1 MIKSRYEKSN
11 TYLNRALKVIPLGSQ
26 TFSKSITQ
34 YPYGVSP
41 LFIEKGE
48 GALVWDIDGNQYVD
62 FVNALLCVNLGYRY
76 KKVDEAVVKQ
86 LSERGVSFSL
96 PHRIETLVAE
106 KIVELVPC
114 AEKVR
119 FGKNG
124 TDATSAAIRL
134 SRAYTRREHVAVCG
148 YHGWQDW
155 YIGSTTKN
163 EGVPHSTRKLTHK
176 FEFNNIESL
185 EKIFSESNG
194 EIAAVILEPMNVSY
208 PKDNFLQKVKDLCVK
223 NGAVLVFDE
232 TITGFRFSRGGAQ
245 ELFGVIPDLTT
256 LGKGMGNGYPISAIC
271 GKSEIMNKMEDIFFS
286 GTFGGETLSLVASYE
301 TLKIIQE
308 ENVPEK
314 IKELGLYL
322 IDKLESLIKELKL
335 GEVFSVSGHP
345 VWSFLVI
352 KDYKAYTNLE
362 IKSFLMQEM
371 FKRGILSIGT
381 HNLSYSHRR
390 EHVDSL
396 IEAYRGAFFE
406 LSKGL
411 NGDDLMKFF
420 NGKVLEPLFKVR

>member
-1 MIKSRYEKSN
+1 MSESRYEESN
-11 TYLNRALKVIPLGSQ
+11 IFLNRALKVIPLGSQ

-41 LFIEKGE
+41 FFIEKGE
-48 GALVWDIDGNQYVD
+48 GALVWDIDGNQYID

-76 KKVDEAVVKQ
+76 KKVDEAVIRQ
-86 LSERGVSFSL
+86 LSECGVSFSL

-106 KIVELVPC
+106 KIVELVPS

-134 SRAYTRREHVAVCG
+134 SRAYTGREHVAVCG

-163 EGVPHSTRKLTHK
+163 EGVPHSTRELTHK
-176 FEFNNIESL
+176 FEFNSIESL
-185 EKIFSESNG
+185 EKIFTENN
-194 EIAAVILEPMNVSY
+194 EKIAAVILEPMNVVF
-208 PKDNFLQKVKDLCVK
+208 PKDNFLQKVKDLCKK
-223 NGAVLVFDE
+223 NEAVLVFDE
-232 TITGFRFSRGGAQ
+232 TITGFRFSKGGAQ

-271 GKSEIMNKMEDIFFS
+271 GKNEIMNKMEDIFFS

-314 IKELGLYL
+314 IKELGVYL
-322 IDKLESLIKELKL
+322 VEKLELLIKEFKL
-335 GEVFSVSGHP
+335 EEVFSVAGHP
-345 VWSFLVI
+345 AWSFLVI
-352 KDYKAYTNLE
+352 NDYKAYTNLE

-381 HNLSYSHRR
+381 HNLSYSHHKK
-390 EHVDSL
+390 HVDSL
-396 IEAYRGAFFE
+396 VDAYRGSFVE

-411 NGDDLMKFF
+411 DGDNLMQSFD
-420 NGKVLEPLFKVR
+420 GKVLEPLFKVR